1 MTRKGRAVTP
11 AEALLSR
18 AREYELLAAW
28 HDERGPQSSESAVS
42 AVGFLVVAI
51 VLREV
56 APSFDLEAAA

>member
-1 MTRKGRAVTP
+1 VTA
-11 AEALLSR
+11 AEALRER

-28 HDERGPQSSESAVS
+28 HAERGPLSPESATS

-56 APSFDLEAAA
+56 ADALSEDKERWAA

>member
-1 MTRKGRAVTP
+1 MTP
-11 AEALLSR
+11 AEALLER

-28 HDERGPQSSESAVS
+28 HAERGPLSPESATS

-56 APSFDLEAAA
+56 AEALAENDERWAA